1 MKELLQLL
9 DSSGPYLFRLLHR
22 LTLREDVAD
31 DLLQELFLKLRASD
45 GFRSG
50 TNRPAYARRTALHL
64 AFDWRRDQRRCTMAA
79 LPQEEAASCDPSP
92 LQRLIEDEE
101 IQSVLDLM
109 SQLSASHVELLTMRF
124 IQQDSYETIAAQFG
138 KTAHQARALCHKAL
152 AQLRDLV
159 TAKQRVD
166 LERERP

>member
-1 MKELLQLL
+1 VKDILDLL

-22 LTLREDVAD
+22 VTLREDVAE

-45 GFRSG
+45 GFRSA
-50 TNRPAYARRTALHL
+50 TNRLAYARSTALHL
-64 AFDWRRDQRRCTMAA
+64 AFDWRRDQRRCPITA

-101 IQSVLDLM
+101 IQAVLDLM
-109 SQLSASHVELLTMRF
+109 SQLSTPHIELLTMRY
-124 IQQDSYETIAAQFG
+124 IQQDSYDTMAAQLG

-152 AQLRDLV
+152 AELRELV
-159 TAKQRVD
+159 TEKQRVD